1 MLPGD
6 CDHGVV
12 GGDETAQDVCVFQ
25 VGIKYKL
32 NICLRFAN
40 LRMGS
45 KMPDRFNT
53 KYISSHKVDHVV
65 GHPCTGV
72 RVEGTGTQVNM
83 LVLHASKQEV
93 LGTVF
98 LYIKNHIYLFG
109 VAGEGMCASSQE
121 QLEGVSSHPLPSM
134 WVQGSN
140 SGAPG
145 SVVIAG
151 ATGPSHCPWVS
162 FSRTPK
168 GVSEMAQR
176 TTWTYIKSLM
186 QLI

>member
-1 MLPGD
+1 MDTRVFCSKQMLPGD

-72 RVEGTGTQVNM
+72 
-83 LVLHASKQEV
+83 
-93 LGTVF
+93 
-98 LYIKNHIYLFG
+98 
-109 VAGEGMCASSQE
+109 
-121 QLEGVSSHPLPSM
+121 
-134 WVQGSN
+134 
-140 SGAPG
+140 
-145 SVVIAG
+145 
-151 ATGPSHCPWVS
+151 
-162 FSRTPK
+162 
-168 GVSEMAQR
+168 
-176 TTWTYIKSLM
+176 
-186 QLI
+186 